1 MVKKTQLMYGVFL
14 LFTSFSFSQLTNTNI
29 IAEIKVNTQDEFITV
44 DATVKSKVETI
55 NSLRYVFYL
64 IQKVHNSDEI
74 IKKEQARRFVL
85 ETYEEKQL
93 KTIKINKNSKDKIT
107 TILLI
112 YDANNKLVAK
122 DRVVVL
128 NDDETKTKQNII
140 PKEEDYTGF
149 KGIVTKSTKTK
160 AGHDFYVM
168 FYSNYSLKQING
180 KQTVQVIEKISLGR
194 NTTIEIVIGNIVVH
208 QFFVRPTLD
217 FLKTQAE
224 LSIKRV
230 TRYFSNLEKQ
240 KLYITRY

>member
-1 MVKKTQLMYGVFL
+1 MYGVFL

-29 IAEIKVNTQDEFITV
+29 VAKIKVKTQDEFITV

-55 NSLRYVFYL
+55 NSLRYVLYF
-64 IQKVHNSDEI
+64 IQKVYNSDEI

-85 ETYEEKQL
+85 EPHEEKQL
-93 KTIKINKNSKDKIT
+93 KTIKLNKNSKDKIT

-112 YDANNKLVAK
+112 YDAINKLVAK

-128 NDDETKTKQNII
+128 NDDQPETKKVQNTV

-149 KGIVTKSTKTK
+149 RGIVTKSTKTK

-180 KQTVQVIEKISLGR
+180 KQTVQVNEKISLGR
-194 NTTIEIVIGNIVVH
+194 NTIIEIIIGNTVVH